1 MNKQTSLKEQFVVFI
16 KGIAMG
22 SANVIPGISGGTI
35 ALITGIFERL
45 INALK
50 SFDLQAVKLLFGG
63 NFKKFAQHT
72 DLFFLLSLFLGVFVA
87 IISFARFFEFILA
100 KYPIYIWAYFFG
112 LVFASAFFI
121 GKTVKKRNIVI
132 ALLFIAGVAIA
143 SYISFFTASGTENDS
158 FWYLMLCGVVV
169 MCSMLLP
176 GLSGSFM
183 LILMGNFQ
191 LLLDAVN
198 HLRFEIIIPF
208 MLGAVAGLIA
218 FSHFLAWLLKR
229 FRDATIALLTGF
241 ILGSLGILWP
251 WKTEITQIFGTSER
265 VVGYEWFLPQMNA
278 EFAIALFWCVLG
290 VATIYIIEWIAGK
303 STKE

>member
-1 MNKQTSLKEQFVVFI
+1 MNKKTELKEQLLVFI

-22 SANVIPGISGGTI
+22 TANVIPGVSGGTI
-35 ALITGIFERL
+35 ALITGVFERL

-50 SFDLQAVKLLFGG
+50 SFDLQAIKLLFGG

-72 DLFFLLSLFLGVFVA
+72 DLFFLVSLFVGVFVA
-87 IISFARFFEFILA
+87 IISFARIFELIID
-100 KYPIYIWAYFFG
+100 KYPVYIWAYFFG

-121 GKTVKKRNIVI
+121 GKTVKKRNAGIV
-132 ALLFIAGVAIA
+132 LLFITGIAIA
-143 SYISFFTASGTENDS
+143 SYISFFTLTGAENDN
-158 FWYLMLCGVVV
+158 FLYLMLCGAVV

-198 HLRFEIIIPF
+198 QFRFEIIIPF
-208 MLGAVAGLIA
+208 IVGAVVGLIA

-229 FRDATIALLTGF
+229 FPDATIALLTGF
-241 ILGSLGILWP
+241 IIGSLGILWP
-251 WKTEITQIFGTSER
+251 WKTEITQIFGES
-265 VVGYEWFLPQMNA
+265 
-278 EFAIALFWCVLG
+278 
-290 VATIYIIEWIAGK
+290 
-303 STKE
+303 